1 MNATAPVANS
11 KKTRRRCVKA
21 LFEPRSIAVVGAS
34 RRPETVGGALVENL
48 ISGGYTGRIYPVNP
62 NATEI
67 HGLHCYPSVTA
78 IPEGFDLAVII
89 VPSHAVTAALIE
101 CGKKNCPAA
110 IVITAGFKE
119 IGEAGRVL
127 EAEVIETAERHGITL
142 LGPNCLGLINTD
154 TGFLLNASFARSMPR
169 AGNIAFVSQSG
180 ALCTAVLDYAKG
192 GNIGFSKFVSL
203 GNKASVNENDLLEY
217 LREDDGT
224 SVILM
229 YLEDLVDG
237 KNFIR
242 IASEITGDLK
252 KPKPI
257 LVIKSGRT
265 LQGAKAAQSHTGSL
279 MGSDEVYDA
288 IFAQAGI
295 LRMDSIEEMFSLA
308 EAFSKQPIPAGG
320 RVAIVTNAGG
330 PGIMATDACIRA
342 GLSLTHFDEATVEAL
357 KKVLPHTAN
366 VHNPV
371 DVIGDARHD
380 RYEEAIKLAA
390 ADPNVDSLLVIL
402 TPQAMT
408 EIEETARVIVRAAEK
423 SPVPILACFMGIAD
437 ISAGERILE
446 QSPVPHYRFPE
457 GAAGALGAMYRYRKW
472 TTRPRTTV
480 RSFQM
485 DKEVILKI
493 LTDAVSRGRTVLPA
507 HESMR
512 VLEAAGFPVLPYAF
526 VRTADE
532 AAAAA
537 GKLGFPV
544 AVKLVAE
551 KIVHKFDWGAVAL
564 GLADADSVSAACRK
578 MLDKVRASLSEDAVD
593 GFFIQKMAAPGGVE
607 VIAGMNRDPQL
618 GPAVMFGLGG
628 VYVEVLKDVTFRL
641 APLRQR
647 SANLMIESIRA
658 YPILQ
663 GVRGQKPRDTAKLA
677 ECLERLSQLACDF
690 EMIREIDINP
700 LSSYE
705 AGKGASVLDARVILA
720 GG

>member
-1 MNATAPVANS
+1 MSTIASASAS
-11 KKTRRRCVKA
+11 KKTRLRHVKA

-34 RRPETVGGALVENL
+34 RRPETVGGALIENL
-48 ISGGYTGRIYPVNP
+48 LSGGYTGRIYPVNP
-62 NATEI
+62 SADEI
-67 HGLHCYPSVTA
+67 RGIHCHASVTA
-78 IPEGFDLAVII
+78 IPENFDLAVIV
-89 VPSHAVTAALIE
+89 VPSHAVAATLAE

-119 IGEAGRVL
+119 IGDAGRTL
-127 EAEVIETAERHGITL
+127 EAEVIETAERYGITL

-154 TGFLLNASFARSMPR
+154 PGFLLNASFARSMPK

-217 LREDDGT
+217 LKDDDGT

-242 IASEITGDLK
+242 IAREITGELK

-265 LQGAKAAQSHTGSL
+265 AQGAKAAQSHTGSL

-308 EAFSKQPIPAGG
+308 EAFSKQPIPQGG

-342 GLSLTHFDEATVEAL
+342 GLSLAHLDDATVEAL

-366 VHNPV
+366 FHNPV

-380 RYEEAIKLAA
+380 RYEEAIKITAV
-390 ADPNVDSLLVIL
+390 DPNVDSLLVIL

-408 EIEETARVIVRAAEK
+408 EIEETARVIVRAAAT

-437 ISAGERILE
+437 ISAGERILD
-446 QSPVPHYRFPE
+446 QSSVPYYRFPE
-457 GAAGALGAMYRYRKW
+457 GAARALGAMFRYRKW
-472 TTRPRTTV
+472 TTRLRTSV
-480 RSFQM
+480 RSFPM
-485 DKEVILKI
+485 DKEAISKI
-493 LTDAVSRGRTVLPA
+493 LTDAAARGRTVLPA

-526 VRTADE
+526 VRTAAE
-532 AAAAA
+532 AAETA

-564 GLADADSVSAACRK
+564 GLADAASVKTACQK
-578 MLDKVRASLSEDAVD
+578 MLDKVRVSLSEDAVD

-647 SANLMIESIRA
+647 SAKLMIESIRA

-677 ECLERLSQLACDF
+677 ECLERLSQLACEF
-690 EMIREIDINP
+690 ETIREIDINP

-705 AGKGASVLDARVILA
+705 EGKGASVLDARVILA